1 MIETLTTNSDPRS
14 ETGYRFLDE
23 KGEHV
28 HLLNGQPLVGTS
40 QIGNVLAKPLAWYGS
55 GKAVEVFGCPN
66 PKVLTKIKNKKAT
79 RQEINDHLNALE
91 KFMEVF
97 KTITLEEYGKLI
109 DKAYRAHDTYKRE
122 RAVVGTDV
130 HAECERFVK
139 DWMRGMRETYD
150 PQIHP
155 FIEWADKNVMRF
167 LWSEGHCYSKKHW
180 LGGISDA
187 GYESKDGKFGIL
199 DFKSTKEAYI
209 SQFWQC
215 AGYDLQIS
223 ENGVLDKDGNVI
235 LPPMASY
242 EFNEYCIFAFGGDK
256 PQPYFFSD
264 PKGAQEAFLACLLI
278 YNKLPKE

>member
-1 MIETLTTNSDPRS
+1 METLPTNSDPRS

-28 HLLNGQPLVGTS
+28 HLLNGRPLVGTS
-40 QIGNVLAKPLAWYGS
+40 LIGNVLAKPLAWYGS

-79 RQEINDHLNALE
+79 KEEIEANWKALE
-91 KFMEVF
+91 LALHNLQHASVDD
-97 KTITLEEYGKLI
+97 YVKLI

-130 HAECERFVK
+130 HAECEKFIRMQMAGVGLPKASFS
-139 DWMRGMRETYD
+139 E
-150 PQIHP
+150 QIHP
-155 FIEWADKNVMRF
+155 FIDWSHENVFRY
-167 LWSEGHCYSKKHW
+167 LWSEGHCYSEKHW
-180 LGGISDA
+180 LGGISDV
-187 GYESKDGKFGIL
+187 GYKTFDGKFGIL
-199 DFKSTKEAYI
+199 DFKSTKEAYV

-215 AGYDLQIS
+215 AGYDIQIS
-223 ENGVLDKDGNVI
+223 ENGVLDKNGNLLYTLESPI
-235 LPPMASY
+235 S
-242 EFNEYCIFAFGGDK
+242 EYCIFAFGGDK

-278 YNKLPKE
+278 YNRLPKE